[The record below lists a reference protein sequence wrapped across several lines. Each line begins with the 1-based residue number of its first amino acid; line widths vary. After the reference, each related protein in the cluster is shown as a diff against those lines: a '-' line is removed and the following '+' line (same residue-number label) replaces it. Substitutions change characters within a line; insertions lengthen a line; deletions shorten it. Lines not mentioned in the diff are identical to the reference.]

1 MDRKK
6 LVNESIDYIM
16 EHLEEDLSLD
26 AVADHFYISKYHFS
40 RIFKEETGE
49 SVYAF
54 LKRCKIDQS
63 AVDMKINPDAAWCFL
78 NTEL

>member
-26 AVADHFYISKYHFS
+26 AVADHFIYQNTISAGYS
-40 RIFKEETGE
+40 RKKP
-49 SVYAF
+49 A
-54 LKRCKIDQS
+54 
-63 AVDMKINPDAAWCFL
+63 NPFMRS
-78 NTEL
+78 